1 MRAIATDPVEV
12 MPYHAGME
20 YFDCLSRLH
29 TALAPQRYLEVGV
42 WRGESLA
49 LAHAASIAIDP
60 HFRLDRNVMAGKS
73 ACHLFQ
79 CESDAFFAAQDPVAL
94 LGGPIDVAFLDGMHR
109 FEFLL
114 RDFANAERVCHPGGA
129 IVLHDC
135 LPIDPRITNRDQSED
150 LRRDAVVPG
159 WWAGDVWK
167 VPVLLKQFRPDLRMV
182 AFDAPPTG
190 LIVIT
195 NLDAA
200 NCTLNLAYDAMVDA
214 MMTVDLADYGT
225 RRLFDLLAPHSTA
238 LFDHPQA
245 LRAALFPGTAL
256 NIGAAP

>member
-1 MRAIATDPVEV
+1 MPGARPGEV
-12 MPYHAGME
+12 MPFHAGLD

-29 TALAPQRYLEVGV
+29 TALEPARYLEIGV

-49 LAHAASIAIDP
+49 RAHAASIGVDP
-60 HFRLDRNVMAGKS
+60 HFLIDRDITGAKP

-79 CESDAFFAAQDPVAL
+79 CGSDEFFANHDPLAI
-94 LGGPIDVAFLDGMHR
+94 LGGPIDLAFLDGMHR

-114 RDFANAERVCHPGGA
+114 RDMANAERVCRPGGA

-135 LPIDPRITNRDQSED
+135 LPIDALITHRDQSEH

-167 VPVLLKQFRPDLRMV
+167 VPVLLRQFRPDLRML

-195 NLDAA
+195 GLDPA
-200 NCTLNLAYDAMVDA
+200 NTSLNAQYPAMVDA
-214 MMTVDLADYGT
+214 MMHVELADFGT
-225 RRLFDLLAPHSTA
+225 RRLFELLEPRSTA
-238 LFDHPQA
+238 LLDDPDA
-245 LRAALFPGTAL
+245 LRAALFG
-256 NIGAAP
+256 

>member
-1 MRAIATDPVEV
+1 MSEAAATIVEV
-12 MPYHAGME
+12 MPFHAGME

-29 TALAPQRYLEVGV
+29 TALAPQRYLEIGV

-49 LAHAASIAIDP
+49 LARAASLAIDP
-60 HFRLDRNVMAGKS
+60 HFLLDRDVMEGKP

-79 CESDAFFAAQDPVAL
+79 CGSDEFFAGHDPIAL
-94 LGGPIDVAFLDGMHR
+94 LGGAVDLAFLDGMHN

-114 RDFANAERVCHPGGA
+114 RDFANVERVCHPGSA

-135 LPIDPRITNRDQSED
+135 LPIDPRITHRDPSEH
-150 LRRDAVVPG
+150 LRLDAVVPG

-167 VPVLLKQFRPDLRMV
+167 VPALLKRFRPDLTMI

-195 NLDAA
+195 GLDPA
-200 NCTLNLAYDAMVDA
+200 NRSLNERYGAMVEA
-214 MMTVDLADYGT
+214 MMNIDLADYGVG
-225 RRLFDLLAPHSTA
+225 RLFELLAPRATT
-238 LFDHPQA
+238 LLDDPDA
-245 LRAALFPGTAL
+245 LRAAMFR
-256 NIGAAP
+256 

>member
-1 MRAIATDPVEV
+1 MSETADRAIAV

-29 TALAPQRYLEVGV
+29 DVLAPARYLEIGV

-49 LAHAASIAIDP
+49 LSRAASIAIDP
-60 HFRLDRNVMAGKS
+60 HFLIDRNIMEGKPS
-73 ACHLFQ
+73 CHLFQ
-79 CESDAFFAAQDPVAL
+79 TGSDAFFATEDPVTT
-94 LGGPIDVAFLDGMHR
+94 LGGPIDLAFLDGMHN

-114 RDFANAERVCHPGGA
+114 RDFANTERVCHPGSA

-135 LPIDPRITNRDQSED
+135 LPIDPRITHREQNEHHRV
-150 LRRDAVVPG
+150 DAVVPG

-167 VPVLLKQFRPDLRMV
+167 VPVLLKRFRPDLTMT

-195 NLDAA
+195 GLDPA
-200 NCTLNLAYDAMVDA
+200 NRSLNEHYQTMVDA
-214 MMTVDLADYGT
+214 MMAVDLASYGT
-225 RRLFDLLAPHSTA
+225 ARLFDLLAPHPTRLLDDPA
-238 LFDHPQA
+238 A
-245 LRAALFPGTAL
+245 LRATLFPGERR
-256 NIGAAP
+256 